1 MGSHTWSGLKDRSG
15 MHGLPDRS
23 GLPERSA
30 LRGLPERS
38 GLHGLPERSGLWS
51 ELRGLPDRTAWSRG
65 LRGHRQDRDNRCT
78 IVRLKTKL
86 QISCCEKCIF
96 SENNDQ

>member
-38 GLHGLPERSGLWS
+38 GLWS
-51 ELRGLPDRTAWSRG
+51 ELRGLPDRTAWSCG